1 MEHKLYKYHQ
11 KAVNIALDCI
21 EKGKQSMVLQF
32 ATGTGK
38 SRVIIQLIVKMAK
51 RYPNDKILVLFTHE
65 AIKQQLK
72 QELLQESQFLL
83 ENIINEQ
90 HICLAT
96 NREFHIMCKNQS
108 WLNYKYVICESVS
121 SMINDNLSHYFVN
134 PILIGFTNESQI
146 KKGAFKNS
154 DYIYRYSLQQAIY
167 DGVIK
172 PADNKQYTFALQ
184 GFCERFLRQFSDKL
198 EKQNEVDFCVVID
211 QKEIYVDCKLYR
223 NRVVSLQLLD
233 RAVEQ
238 LYENMK
244 KNSIVSGLLII
255 FGNVSNEYK
264 YHYYE
269 RYAITILD
277 ISNILYYVEKPSILF
292 DDLVNLLYFPIAD
305 IEPSPAY
312 GLALISKRSEITID
326 IIQDDYIRRLQECK
340 TGKGYERRYEEICE
354 EVILYLFD
362 EEFALFA
369 PQHET
374 DDNLFRMDILCSLK
388 GNSAFWSW
396 LINHYN
402 SRFVVFEFKNYSDKL
417 KQNLIF
423 VTEKYL
429 FNAALRN
436 VAIIVSRKGFST
448 NAKRAAEGCL
458 KEAGKL
464 ILDITDDD
472 LINMIKKKREG
483 EEPADYL
490 LEKMETML
498 MSISK

>member
-32 ATGTGK
+32 LIGTGQSK
-38 SRVIIQLIVKMAK
+38 VIIELIQNILRK
-51 RYPNDKILVLFTHE
+51 YPSDKILVLFTFE
-65 AIKQQLK
+65 ELKKQLE
-72 QELLQESQFLL
+72 QELLQVPQLFIKSAVGE
-83 ENIINEQ
+83 ER
-90 HICLAT
+90 ICLAT
-96 NREFHIMCKNQS
+96 VNEFQVVCKNQPS
-108 WLNYKYVICESVS
+108 LYYKYVICESAS
-121 SMINDNLSHYFVN
+121 HMDNDNLNQYFLN
-134 PILIGFTNESQI
+134 SILIGFTSESQI
-146 KKGAFKNS
+146 TKGIFKNS
-154 DYIYRYSLQQAIY
+154 EYIFTMQQAIC
-167 DGVIK
+167 DGALK
-172 PADNKQYTFALQ
+172 PADNEQYVVAVE
-184 GFCERFLRQFSDKL
+184 GFCERFLRQFSDKV
-198 EKQNEVDFCVVID
+198 EKGDGVDFCVIID
-211 QKEIYVDCKLYR
+211 QEKIYVDCKLYR
-223 NRVVSLQLLD
+223 NSVISLQALD

-238 LYENMK
+238 LYKNMT
-244 KNSIVSGLLII
+244 KNQIESGLLIL
-255 FGNVSNEYK
+255 FGNVNNKYK
-264 YHYYE
+264 N
-269 RYAITILD
+269 RYKKNAITILD
-277 ISNILYYVEKPSILF
+277 ISNILYYVEKSSKLF
-292 DDLVNLLYFPIAD
+292 NDLINLLYFPIVD
-305 IEPSPAY
+305 IKPSPVQ
-312 GLALISKRSEITID
+312 GLSRIPKKDEPIID
-326 IIQDDYIRRLQECK
+326 VLQDDYIMRLQECK

-354 EVILYLFD
+354 EVIQYLFD

-402 SRFVVFEFKNYSDKL
+402 SRFVVFEFKNYSDQL

-423 VTEKYL
+423 ITEKYL

-436 VAIIVSRKGFST
+436 VAIIISRKGFSK

>member
-32 ATGTGK
+32 LIGTGQSK
-38 SRVIIQLIVKMAK
+38 VIIELIQNILRK
-51 RYPNDKILVLFTHE
+51 YPSDKILILFTFE
-65 AIKQQLK
+65 ELKKQLE
-72 QELLQESQFLL
+72 QELLQVPQLFIKSAVGE
-83 ENIINEQ
+83 ER
-90 HICLAT
+90 ICLAT
-96 NREFHIMCKNQS
+96 VNEFQVVCKNQPS
-108 WLNYKYVICESVS
+108 LYYKYVICESAS
-121 SMINDNLSHYFVN
+121 HMDNDNLNQYFLN
-134 PILIGFTNESQI
+134 SILIGFTSESQI
-146 KKGAFKNS
+146 TKGIFKNS
-154 DYIYRYSLQQAIY
+154 EYIFTMQQAIC
-167 DGVIK
+167 DGALK
-172 PADNKQYTFALQ
+172 PADNEQYVVAVE
-184 GFCERFLRQFSDKL
+184 GFCERFLRQFSDKV
-198 EKQNEVDFCVVID
+198 EKGNGVDFCVIID
-211 QKEIYVDCKLYR
+211 QEKIYVDCKLYR
-223 NRVVSLQLLD
+223 NRVVSLQALD

-238 LYENMK
+238 LYQNMK

-255 FGNVSNEYK
+255 FGNVNNEYK

-292 DDLVNLLYFPIAD
+292 DDLINLLYFPIAD

-326 IIQDDYIRRLQECK
+326 IIQDDYIRCLQECK

-354 EVILYLFD
+354 EVIQYLFD

-402 SRFVVFEFKNYSDKL
+402 SRFVVFEFKNYSDQL

-423 VTEKYL
+423 ITEKYL

-436 VAIIVSRKGFST
+436 VAIIISRKGFSK